1 MRNIRTWGE
10 RERRQEKGQRGQKEA
25 GEGEMEKGGA
35 GRGCRV
41 QQIRIPL
48 GFKQGRWKMPPCH
61 SLHITEALR
70 FRSSGERTRFK
81 VKAGGTDRCEG
92 RSRRMRSRQDPQ
104 RGSWGKAGA
113 DPACPLGSAKSR
125 SCQGLAAPR
134 CACAALPARAVG
146 LGGAVIGDG
155 GEAQ

>member
-1 MRNIRTWGE
+1 
-10 RERRQEKGQRGQKEA
+10 
-25 GEGEMEKGGA
+25 
-35 GRGCRV
+35 
-41 QQIRIPL
+41 
-48 GFKQGRWKMPPCH
+48 MPPCH

-92 RSRRMRSRQDPQ
+92 RSRRMRSGQDPQ
-104 RGSWGKAGA
+104 RESWGKAGA

-134 CACAALPARAVG
+134 CACAALPARAAG